1 MNQTPTMIRRVILG
15 IGWTLCNFK
24 GRLVKKL
31 VLLLLLVLV
40 YFYVSQQ
47 NKQATTAALPADLLP
62 MRSCVKQLHW
72 YLEDIDPQF
81 SLSKDEARQVI
92 QAAAAHWMEQV
103 PELQISESLDGF
115 PIRFVYDERQ
125 QKQLMAARWERN
137 AEQMS
142 DWLRRRGESLQ
153 EDIED
158 YNKQQAELAQQRQT
172 LEQAAAQLA
181 PDDPK
186 RNELAAQAKALNV
199 QVTELNQRYE
209 QLLGR
214 QQDIAQVGA
223 DYQELLDEAPAAGV
237 MEVGQYQQGGVGG
250 SKMTIFAYRDQPS
263 LYLTLLHEF
272 GHALNVPHLDNPD
285 AVMAPQMSHQQLTQ
299 SQPELTTDDIAAWRE
314 QCE

>member
-1 MNQTPTMIRRVILG
+1 M
-15 IGWTLCNFK
+15 
-24 GRLVKKL
+24 KKL
-31 VLLLLLVLV
+31 LILLLLILV
-40 YFYVSQQ
+40 YVYVSQQ
-47 NKQATTAALPADLLP
+47 SKHESTALLPADLLP

-72 YLEDIDPQF
+72 YLDDIDPQF

-92 QAAAAHWMEQV
+92 QAAAAHWMELV
-103 PELQISESLDGF
+103 PELHIEEALDGF

-142 DWLRRRGESLQ
+142 DWLSRRSESLN

-158 YNKQQAELAQQRQT
+158 YNEQQAELAQQRQA
-172 LEQAAAQLA
+172 LEQQAAQLA
-181 PDDPK
+181 PNDPK
-186 RNELAAQAKALNV
+186 RNDLAEQAQSLNE
-199 QVTELNQRYE
+199 QVAELNERYE

-214 QQDIAQVGA
+214 QQDIAKVGE
-223 DYQELLDEAPAAGV
+223 DYQDLLEDAPAAGV

-285 AVMAPQMSHQQLTQ
+285 AVMAPQMSAQQLTQ
-299 SQPELTTDDIAAWRE
+299 SQPELTADDIAAWRE

>member
-1 MNQTPTMIRRVILG
+1 M
-15 IGWTLCNFK
+15 
-24 GRLVKKL
+24 KKFL
-31 VLLLLLVLV
+31 VLLLLILTFI
-40 YFYVSQQ
+40 YIAQQ
-47 NKQATTAALPADLLP
+47 KQPDQPAFVPSELQP
-62 MRSCVKQLHW
+62 KRSCVKELRW
-72 YLEDIDPQF
+72 YLDELDPQF

-103 PELQISESLDGF
+103 PEISIQETLDGF

-142 DWLRRRGESLQ
+142 DWLRRRSDSLN

-158 YNKQQAELAQQRQT
+158 YNEQQAELAQQRQE
-172 LEQAAAQLA
+172 LEQEAAQLA
-181 PDDPK
+181 PNDPK
-186 RNELAAQAKALNV
+186 RNELAEQAQTLNA
-199 QVTELNQRYE
+199 QVAELNEQYE
-209 QLLGR
+209 QLIDR
-214 QQDIAQVGA
+214 QQDIAKVGE
-223 DYQELLDEAPAAGV
+223 DYQDLLDEAPTAGV

-272 GHALNVPHLDNPD
+272 GHALNVQHLSNPD
-285 AVMAPQMSHQQLTQ
+285 AVMAPQMSHEQLTQ
-299 SQPELTTDDIAAWRE
+299 AQPALTDDDLAAWRA